1 MKQYRIFNDAKA
13 YNPQTNPIID
23 ETLANQL
30 LEIGYRVQS
39 RDISEWKDVD

>member
-1 MKQYRIFNDAKA
+1 MKQYRIFNDEKA
-13 YNPQTNPIID
+13 YNSQANPIID

-30 LEIGYRVQS
+30 LELGYRVQS